1 MGTIANRPLIMAQL
15 WHNYETIIDRMNTHF
30 DKIKVK
36 LNYHYI
42 II

>member
-15 WHNYETIIDRMNTHF
+15 WHNYETIIDRMNAHF

-36 LNYHYI
+36 LLLYG
-42 II
+42 